1 MMKNLFAAFF
11 YGYFYFF
18 SFGAN
23 KVKVLFAANNGSVTF
38 A

>member
-1 MMKNLFAAFF
+1 MKNLFAAFF

-18 SFGAN
+18 SFSAD
-23 KVKVLFAANNGSVTF
+23 KVKVLFAANQGTTSF

>member
-1 MMKNLFAAFF
+1 MKNLFAAFF

-18 SFGAN
+18 SFSAD
-23 KVKVLFAANNGSVTF
+23 KVRVLFTANNGLATC

>member
-1 MMKNLFAAFF
+1 MKQFAAFF

-18 SFGAN
+18 SFSAD
-23 KVKVLFAANNGSVTF
+23 KVRVLFAANKGATSF